1 MEDKTLC
8 WWTPE
13 IEKQLQLGD
22 GKTISLLT
30 NLVNTKGIFNLQ
42 SYILVYEI
50 ENMIQKKQ
58 DIAIASETLP
68 SVNFYI
74 EHFSH

>member
-13 IEKQLQLGD
+13 TEKRLQLGD

-58 DIAIASETLP
+58 DIAIASVWNT
-68 SVNFYI
+68 SI
-74 EHFSH
+74 S

>member
-13 IEKQLQLGD
+13 TEKRLQLGD

-58 DIAIASETLP
+58 DIAIAS
-68 SVNFYI
+68 V
-74 EHFSH
+74 